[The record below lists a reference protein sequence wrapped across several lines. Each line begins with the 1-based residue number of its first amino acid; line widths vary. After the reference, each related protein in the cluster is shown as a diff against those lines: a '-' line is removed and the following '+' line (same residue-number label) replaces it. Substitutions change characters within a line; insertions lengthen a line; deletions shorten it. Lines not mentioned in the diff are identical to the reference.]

1 MSAET
6 DAVELVERAGGV
18 ELSVKVVPG
27 ASRTKVAG
35 VWGVALRIAVA
46 APPEAGKAN
55 AAVIKL
61 LAELFDVKRG
71 AVEIVSGQTQPLKRI
86 RIAAL
91 DAARA
96 AAALTRT
103 LTRA

>member
-55 AAVIKL
+55 AAVVK
-61 LAELFDVKRG
+61 LFDFRLP
-71 AVEIVSGQTQPLKRI
+71 IVFHFVSH
-86 RIAAL
+86 
-91 DAARA
+91 
-96 AAALTRT
+96 
-103 LTRA
+103 

>member
-27 ASRTKVAG
+27 ASRTKVVG

-61 LAELFDVKRG
+61 LADLFGVKRSD
-71 AVEIVSGQTQPLKRI
+71 VEIVGGQTQPLKRV
-86 RIAAL
+86 RLPGTNGAEV
-91 DAARA
+91 RA
-96 AAALTRT
+96 AI
-103 LTRA
+103 RAILE